1 MMYLRYSGEF
11 LSIAGV
17 TWRCEIW
24 QDAESDFDAVGDLR
38 FLSGSEVEIEWS
50 QKDKEEVICGS
61 VATVTLL
68 SPGDR
73 TYTGM
78 YTIAPG
84 KIRLDI
90 YREGTLY
97 WCGCLDPEFYEE
109 PYAYGDR
116 YAVSLTFS
124 DFGIFDRLKYNL
136 SGLKTVR
143 AVIEDALNRGGL
155 SQLSLS
161 CERVS
166 TYVNGLAATPLLDAL
181 AVRSENW
188 TDDAGDESSM
198 AEVIEGMLRPLAL
211 KMVQK
216 AGKVHIY
223 DINGLYNGY
232 ESEEIEW
239 DLQDQTLGTDK
250 VANNVKVIFSPYAGD
265 SLIDGDDLFD
275 TSGDTEDKTNLTN
288 SGTYFTFYKGLSSG
302 VADTQNLSFTI
313 FTCGGS
319 YAASQGKS
327 KLPYVNPLAG
337 YFHILPL
344 LDGEENE
351 GVYEFFTTGSEK
363 ISGGASSRHPSSKY
377 SVETLFSTPKVYLP
391 DLSQSSGRKPLL
403 KVTMEMLMDAKYN
416 PFESEDVMD
425 GTDEMTEFESIA
437 YARIPVRISLY
448 DESGN
453 EIYHYR
459 NADVLNSALTNATL
473 SAALGEWEAGSSVP
487 ADASLMYYGS
497 NFEKGEAVG
506 GWKANRQAVHA
517 MSTLAPSFVNLD
529 DGQFIPY
536 PPAGGYLQISVI
548 TDKTVFQGSTS
559 GGNPVEV
566 TSDNADKFLRW
577 TLYKVPSVELVNN
590 DILHG
595 AVTSDDIEYSGVLN
609 EDAKDSL
616 EIDTVCGTM
625 PTVNPSA
632 KGLYYRSDGP
642 LVEKM
647 IRAGRAARPE
657 QLLIGSMYSQ
667 FADRKTV
674 LSGTARI
681 LPDGLKWYT
690 DAALDG
696 VQLMLLGEVQ
706 NLRKDESKITA
717 AEFRPDEYKSTGE

>member
-1 MMYLRYSGEF
+1 MRYLRYSGEF
-11 LSIAGV
+11 LSVSGV
-17 TWRCEIW
+17 VWRCDIL
-24 QDAESDFDAVGDLR
+24 QESASDYSEVGELE
-38 FLSGSEVEIEWS
+38 FISGSEVEIEWPT
-50 QKDKEEVICGS
+50 QDKEVPLCGS

-73 TYTGM
+73 TYMGL

-84 KIRLDI
+84 DI
-90 YREGTLY
+90 ALEVYRDNVLY
-97 WCGCLDPEFYEE
+97 WCGFLDPELYEE
-109 PYAYGDR
+109 PYAYGSA
-116 YAVSLTFS
+116 YSVTLTFT

-136 SGLKTVR
+136 TGLKTVR

-166 TYVNGLAATPLLDAL
+166 AYVNGLAATPLLDAL

-188 TDDAGDESSM
+188 VDENGEASSLK
-198 AEVIEGMLRPLAL
+198 EVIEGMLQPLGL

-232 ESEEIEW
+232 GSEEIEW
-239 DLQDQTLGTDK
+239 VLQDQMLGTDK
-250 VANNVKVIFSPYAGD
+250 VANNVKVIFSPYTNN
-265 SLIDGDDLFD
+265 SLIAGDDLFD

-288 SGTYFTFYKGLSSG
+288 SGTYFTFYKDLSSG
-302 VADTQNLSFTI
+302 VADAQHLSFTM
-313 FTCGGS
+313 FTCGEA

-344 LDGEENE
+344 LDGEESE
-351 GVYEFFTTGSEK
+351 GVYEFFTTGTDK
-363 ISGGASSRHPSSKY
+363 ISGGTSSRHPSSRY

-391 DLSQSSGRKPLL
+391 DLSQSSGRNPLL

-425 GTDEMTEFESIA
+425 GTDEMTAFESIA
-437 YARIPVRISLY
+437 YARIFVRISLY

-459 NADVLNSALTNATL
+459 NADVLNSALTNAALGAT
-473 SAALGEWEAGSSVP
+473 LGEWEAGASVP
-487 ADASLMYYGS
+487 ADASLMYYGTD
-497 NFEKGEAVG
+497 FKRGEAVG
-506 GWKANRQAVHA
+506 GWKANRQAIHA

-548 TDKTVFQGSTS
+548 TGKAVFLGSTS
-559 GGNPVEV
+559 GGSPVEM
-566 TSDNADKFLRW
+566 TSDYADKFLRW
-577 TLYKVPSVELVNN
+577 MLYKVPSVELVNN

-625 PTVNPSA
+625 PTINPSA

-642 LVEKM
+642 LAEKM
-647 IRAGRAARPE
+647 IRAGRSARPE
-657 QLLIGSMYSQ
+657 QLLIGTMYSQ
-667 FADRKTV
+667 YADRMTV

-681 LPDGLKWYT
+681 LPAGLKWYT

-706 NLRKDESKITA
+706 NLREDESKITA
-717 AEFRPDEYKSTGE
+717 AEFRPDEYKSTAE